1 MTLEQSLDALTS
13 MPMVELRATWHAS
26 LTTSP
31 PRVSADLLRRL
42 LGHALQEKASGG
54 LSSAQRLTLRRL
66 GAGKADNTLKS
77 GTRLIR
83 QWNNRTIA
91 VTVDEGGF
99 IWEDRSYRS
108 LSAIACEVTG
118 TAWSGPRF
126 FGLRDNG

>member
-1 MTLEQSLDALTS
+1 MTLEQCLDALTS
-13 MPMVELRATWHAS
+13 MPMEELRAAWQAS

-42 LGHALQEKASGG
+42 LGHALQEKALGG
-54 LSSAQRLTLRRL
+54 LSGAQRLVLRRL
-66 GAGKADNTLKS
+66 GAGQSDNGLKA

-91 VTVDEGGF
+91 VNVEEDGF
-99 IWEDRSYRS
+99 IWEERSYRS
-108 LSAIACEVTG
+108 LSAIAREVTG